1 MYAVVCRRCEVQV
14 LVTKRIDDPQLAV
27 MVSHL
32 RVRHPNAVL
41 QPTCD
46 EFTTVI
52 RHFRLR
58 DGRRHGFGRLTRR
71 PDAARGAL
79 VRAAKEWG
87 SVTVLVGGRL
97 AAQWLAATLPSPST
111 SPGKD

>member
-14 LVTKRIDDPQLAV
+14 LATKRIDDPQLAM

-32 RVRHPNAVL
+32 RARHPNAML
-41 QPTCD
+41 EATFD
-46 EFTTVI
+46 EFTAVI

-58 DGRRHGFGRLTRR
+58 DGRRHCVGRASRR
-71 PDAARGAL
+71 PDTARGAL

-87 SVTVLVGGRL
+87 SVTVLVRGRL
-97 AAQWLAATLPSPST
+97 AAQRRAAAPPS
-111 SPGKD
+111 